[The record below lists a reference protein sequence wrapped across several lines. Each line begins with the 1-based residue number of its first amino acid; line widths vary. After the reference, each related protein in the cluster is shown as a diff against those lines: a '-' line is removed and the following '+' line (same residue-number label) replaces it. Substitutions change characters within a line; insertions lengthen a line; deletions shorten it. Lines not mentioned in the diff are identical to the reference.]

1 MKLTEE
7 YLEYIV
13 DESKGI
19 VVCKVKPGYWGEKI
33 LEIINRI
40 TGSHDFSWAVHCNIF
55 TEKRYP
61 NKNQFV
67 AVAKCSPEDTFNE
80 QTGKRIA
87 RERLKK
93 KLMRVIENGTN
104 RMRCSLDNVEYAC
117 WKELHKGE
125 DDDEWYWGEDW

>member
-19 VVCKVKPGYWGEKI
+19 VVCKVMPDLWDDKI
-33 LEIINRI
+33 MEILMGI
-40 TGSHDFSWAVHCNIF
+40 TGDPNFSWSLRSAIF
-55 TEKRYP
+55 MGKQLP

-87 RERLKK
+87 KERLKK
-93 KLMRVIENGTN
+93 KLMKVIENGDLKMN
-104 RMRCSLDNVEYAC
+104 SYLDKVEYEC
-117 WKELHKGE
+117 WKELHKGK

>member
-1 MKLTEE
+1 MKLTEQ

-13 DESKGI
+13 DEKKGV
-19 VVCKVKPGYWGEKI
+19 VVCKVEPGLWGEKI
-33 LEIINRI
+33 LEILRNL
-40 TGSHDFSWAVHCNIF
+40 TGSHEFAWAVHCNIF

-87 RERLKK
+87 KERLKK
-93 KLMRVIENGTN
+93 KLMRVIENGTRKMN
-104 RMRCSLDNVEYAC
+104 SHLDKVEYEC
-117 WKELHKGE
+117 WKEWHKGG
-125 DDDEWYWGEDW
+125 DYDEWYWGEDW